1 MLFYLSARLDG
12 LTRRQ
17 EILGQK
23 VLEYFQERDDCMS
36 YRSVTVE
43 KGPTKE
49 NRTLSTYV
57 LPSGQVRGRREHTET
72 YVFELGTCQRRSNDL
87 WEVRV
92 YQPITRRDQLTR
104 DRPPPTPYAFRADVR
119 CAEALRYLH
128 PLAAAAY
135 TPST

>member
-92 YQPITRRDQLTR
+92 YQPITRRETNT
-104 DRPPPTPYAFRADVR
+104 RPPATHTPHPTPLTIPCVHVLFVSAWGPRHR
-119 CAEALRYLH
+119 
-128 PLAAAAY
+128 
-135 TPST
+135 